1 MIEIKKLKFGYR
13 KNQNVLDGVD
23 LSLEPGRI
31 VGLLGKN
38 GVGKTT
44 LMQLMS
50 GVLFPTQGTVTVLGM
65 EPRKREAECLSQLF
79 MLPEEMPEVHLSI
92 DKYMKINAPFYPDFS
107 ETDFVEYLR
116 EWEITDLR
124 QSLAK
129 LSLGT
134 RKKVFI
140 AFAFAANT
148 PLLVLDEPTNGL
160 DIPSKTVLRKLL
172 RIKASEN
179 RLIVVSTH
187 QVRDLKNILDA
198 VVILD
203 NTHVLLNADVERI
216 CDKLYFG
223 IADGSEN
230 PDEVLYSEPS
240 LAGTQVVRPNRG
252 GEECDV
258 DVELLF
264 NAAFNA
270 KQKITELFNK

>member
-1 MIEIKKLKFGYR
+1 MCTIEIKNLKFGYR

-31 VGLLGKN
+31 LGLLGKN

-50 GVLFPTQGTVTVLGM
+50 GVLFPTQGTVTVLGR

-148 PLLVLDEPTNGL
+148 SLLVLD
-160 DIPSKTVLRKLL
+160 
-172 RIKASEN
+172 
-179 RLIVVSTH
+179 
-187 QVRDLKNILDA
+187 
-198 VVILD
+198 
-203 NTHVLLNADVERI
+203 
-216 CDKLYFG
+216 
-223 IADGSEN
+223 
-230 PDEVLYSEPS
+230 
-240 LAGTQVVRPNRG
+240 
-252 GEECDV
+252 
-258 DVELLF
+258 
-264 NAAFNA
+264 
-270 KQKITELFNK
+270 